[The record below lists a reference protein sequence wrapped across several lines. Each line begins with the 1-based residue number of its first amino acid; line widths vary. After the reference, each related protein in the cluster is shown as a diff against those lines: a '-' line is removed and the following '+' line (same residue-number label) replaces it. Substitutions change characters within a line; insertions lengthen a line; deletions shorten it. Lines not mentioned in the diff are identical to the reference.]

1 MNYAHAANFGNT
13 ILSFKFVEI
22 KIIVMKKFVVL
33 SLLLVVLVCSFSSCQ
48 KCYTCDFGNGVVQ
61 ERCSKDYP
69 GGPEALKLTIDA
81 FEKQG
86 YKCTQK

>member
-1 MNYAHAANFGNT
+1 MKG
-13 ILSFKFVEI
+13 
-22 KIIVMKKFVVL
+22 IIVL
-33 SLLLVVLVCSFSSCQ
+33 SLLFTAVISGLSSCQ
-48 KCYTCDFGNGVVQ
+48 KCYICDFGNGNVQ

-69 GGPEALKLTIDA
+69 GGPEALKWTIYE

>member
-1 MNYAHAANFGNT
+1 MKTFMVTALLFT
-13 ILSFKFVEI
+13 
-22 KIIVMKKFVVL
+22 VMAF
-33 SLLLVVLVCSFSSCQ
+33 CFSSCQ
-48 KCYTCDFGNGVVQ
+48 KCYTCTFNKGNVQ

-69 GGPEALKLTIDA
+69 GGSEALKLTIDE